1 MMKYVEEYRD
11 AGLVRRWAD
20 EIARLVRRPWNIME
34 ICGGQTHAIMRFG
47 LDSLLPPE
55 VRLIHGPG
63 CPVCVT
69 PVEIVDRAIE
79 LAGRPGV
86 ILCSFGDM
94 LRVPGSRKDLLAAKS
109 EGADVRVVYS
119 PLDAVR
125 LARQNPDW
133 QVVFFAIGFETTA
146 PANAMAVRLAKQG
159 GLKNFSVLVAHVL
172 VPPAMEAIL
181 QSPSCQV
188 NGFLAAGHVC
198 TVMGMAAYRPIAEKY
213 RVPIVVTGFEPVDIL
228 RGLLCCVR
236 QLEQGRFEVENAYG
250 RSVRPEGNLPAQRQI
265 EEVFQVSDRKWR
277 GIGLIPASGLELR
290 PEYAEFDAVRRFGLA
305 EWVAEEPTDC
315 IAGQV
320 LQGIK
325 KPTECPLF
333 GTICTPEHPRG
344 APMVSAEG
352 ACAAYYRYR
361 TSPETPGQEKSHQRN
376 APNPLR

>member
-11 AGLVRRWAD
+11 PELVRRLAD
-20 EIARLVRRPWNIME
+20 DIARLVRRPWNIME
-34 ICGGQTHAIMRFG
+34 ICGGQTHAIMRFA

-79 LAGRPGV
+79 LACRPGV

-94 LRVPGSRKDLLAAKS
+94 LRVPGSRKDLFAAKS
-109 EGADVRVVYS
+109 EGADVRVVFS

-125 LARQNPDW
+125 LARQNPDR

-159 GLKNFSVLVAHVL
+159 ELKNFSVLVAHVL
-172 VPPAMEAIL
+172 VPPAIEAIL
-181 QSPSCQV
+181 QSPGCQV

-198 TVMGMAAYRPIAEKY
+198 TVMGIAAYRPIAEKY

-228 RGLLCCVR
+228 RGLLCCLR
-236 QLEQGRFEVENAYG
+236 QLEEGRYEVENAYG

-277 GIGLIPASGLELR
+277 GIGVIPASGLELR

-305 EWVAEEPTDC
+305 ELVAEEPAEC

-325 KPTECPLF
+325 KPTECLLF
-333 GTICTPEHPRG
+333 GTACTPEHPKG

-361 TSPETPGQEKSHQRN
+361 RNPEMRGG
-376 APNPLR
+376 